1 MAGVFLLDTLTL
13 SLPSST
19 CRLSHHEERRLLWAI
34 ESRKGGG
41 RSIMAAPRGECERRE
56 RMEREEECVFESPSP
71 SPSLSFFSPHAL
83 LQAVSKI

>member
-41 RSIMAAPRGECERRE
+41 AEYNGSATR
-56 RMEREEECVFESPSP
+56 
-71 SPSLSFFSPHAL
+71 
-83 LQAVSKI
+83 